1 MKNNNINKSMG
12 NYFFVKRIELKSN
25 FTQIP
30 NELFYI
36 DLTATEK
43 LILAY
48 LLSNA
53 ETFRITNYRIAKSVG
68 SDHRTIK
75 RALKKFRDMKLII
88 QDTGKTISINVNQ
101 LIKLASMPVPS
112 ELDKIENSTDSPITD
127 NGNSPISSI
136 TDNGTVTNGDS
147 TSNIIGQLP
156 SNAGNSPNKIPVE
169 VPGNNTNQKEI
180 KDEKQKEDFSFS
192 ATDIQDEINN
202 YLLTPSKYFWGNN
215 VNLLTTTYSEYRVQ
229 YQNTK
234 LNSIHHFD
242 KVLYYYLL
250 RSTNVSNVHELN
262 EKIQH
267 PMTISMAELHNIFN
281 LIISKKEI
289 NDDYKNEVLKVIN
302 SVKRIENAGEI
313 EFD

>member
-1 MKNNNINKSMG
+1 MG

-48 LLSNA
+48 LFSNS
-53 ETFRITNYRIAKSVG
+53 ESFRITNYRIAKSVG

-127 NGNSPISSI
+127 NGNSLISSI
-136 TDNGTVTNGDS
+136 TDNGTLPNCDS
-147 TSNIIGQLP
+147 TSNIVGQLP
-156 SNAGNSPNKIPVE
+156 SNGGNSPNKIPVE

-180 KDEKQKEDFSFS
+180 KEEKQKEDFSFS

-215 VNLLTTTYSEYRVQ
+215 VNLLTTTYGEYRVQ

-267 PMTISMAELHNIFN
+267 PMTISLAELHNIFN

>member
-1 MKNNNINKSMG
+1 MKNTHNINKSMG

-48 LLSNA
+48 LFSNS
-53 ETFRITNYRIAKSVG
+53 ESFRITNYRIAKSVG

-101 LIKLASMPVPS
+101 LIKLASLPFPS
-112 ELDKIENSTDSPITD
+112 ENENSGNLTDSPITD
-127 NGNSPISSI
+127 NGSTHISPI
-136 TDNGTVTNGDS
+136 TDNGTLTNGDS
-147 TSNIIGQLP
+147 TSNIVGQLP

-169 VPGNNTNQKEI
+169 IPGNNTKQEEI
-180 KDEKQKEDFSFS
+180 KEEKQKEDFSFS

-215 VNLLTTTYSEYRVQ
+215 VNLLTTTYGKYRVQ
-229 YQNTK
+229 YQDTK
-234 LNSIHHFD
+234 LNSMRWSDETGQSF
-242 KVLYYYLL
+242 YQ
-250 RSTNVSNVHELN
+250 S
-262 EKIQH
+262 
-267 PMTISMAELHNIFN
+267 
-281 LIISKKEI
+281 
-289 NDDYKNEVLKVIN
+289 
-302 SVKRIENAGEI
+302 
-313 EFD
+313 